1 MQTPMDD
8 WYKVI
13 AKFGLPSVAVVYLI
27 WLLSNDVTSQLK
39 AITNFQQMH
48 QIDTGYYIKS
58 VEELKSQADRSNLI
72 LQQICVNGANIQ
84 DRQNCFR

>member
-1 MQTPMDD
+1 MMSEWT
-8 WYKVI
+8 KII

-39 AITNFQQMH
+39 VIMNFQQMH
-48 QIDTGYYIKS
+48 QIDTGYYVKS
-58 VEELKSQADRSNLI
+58 VEELKIQSDRTNLI
-72 LQQICVNGANIQ
+72 LQQICVNGAKIQ